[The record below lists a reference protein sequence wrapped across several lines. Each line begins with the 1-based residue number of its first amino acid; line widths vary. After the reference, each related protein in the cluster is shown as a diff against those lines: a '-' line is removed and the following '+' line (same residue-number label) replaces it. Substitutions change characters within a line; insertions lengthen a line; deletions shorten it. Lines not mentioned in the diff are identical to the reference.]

1 MSDERTT
8 STAVHS
14 EARGPHWVAWVPDG
28 TGKPLNS
35 VILVGQTQEEA
46 ETRARAW
53 ADAFAGKA

>member
-14 EARGPHWVAWVPDG
+14 EARGPHWVAWVPDDK
-28 TGKPLNS
+28 GKPVNS

-53 ADAFAGKA
+53 ADALAGNA

>member
-8 STAVHS
+8 STAVRT
-14 EARGPHWVAWVPDG
+14 EARGPHWVAWVPDD
-28 TGKPLNS
+28 TGKPVNS

-53 ADAFAGKA
+53 ADALARKA